1 MLQKKYQNKVTFV
14 KEKKIINEFMHE
26 FSFIFVVVVV
36 VVEFKIEILLHSY
49 RE

>member
-26 FSFIFVVVVV
+26 FSFIFVVFD